1 MLGAMPKWTRP
12 LTFVV
17 ALLALAAL
25 FFLWR
30 GARRGSPASAP
41 APSAEASAE
50 ANAAPSSGPRP
61 GRAGWS
67 SRSPIRL
74 GEGSA
79 DRDEA
84 LTRGA
89 FEGRVL
95 SWGTGRGV
103 GGATISFSH
112 DGQAASIVAAADG
125 SFRFVPPEPGAY
137 QIAMVTGEG
146 HLPFA
151 PAFGHSPISLTARQG
166 ERIRDIRLYLEPAV
180 KYVGVVRSPSGE
192 PVKGASVRLFDEDGG
207 EASVAPMPDK
217 FTSDERG
224 EFTFSAPEDTILEAR
239 HPDYSPGRASINL
252 AAQAGR
258 RVTLRLAPKVDP
270 PPPSGV
276 IAGRVVDSK
285 GAPVLGARVRAIPAS
300 PRLPPALERAPIL
313 SPVATTDEAGRF
325 SLEDLSEDQY
335 TVLAHYEELV
345 PARAQGVRVG
355 TQDLTLTLSAGAAL
369 RGTVRDEKGDAPVA
383 SFTIVVGARRGP
395 LERDVIATK
404 AVLDASGH
412 YEVNGLAPGEY
423 TVMAAAHG
431 FAPSPDATFTVP
443 DPAADPPDVNIK
455 LTRGGRVTGVV
466 VEEGTKK
473 PIEGARV
480 SVEGRAGPGPQAASV
495 LASITTDAAGK
506 FEMQGLGAGLQSI
519 TVVAEGHHGR
529 IVSGLAVTEGGD
541 VGPVTVELAK
551 TEEGE
556 EPRIELTG
564 IGAVLSPKGDALVIG
579 EVLPGGGAREAGIV
593 PGDAL
598 LAIDGAVIVDIGFE
612 AAIQRIRGPEGSRV
626 DLLVR
631 RAAGGDP
638 ALISVTRRRI
648 RP

>member
-1 MLGAMPKWTRP
+1 MPKWTRP
-12 LTFVV
+12 LVFVA

-25 FFLWR
+25 FLIWR
-30 GARRGSPASAP
+30 GARQSASAP
-41 APSAEASAE
+41 TPASSPSAEAKSD
-50 ANAAPSSGPRP
+50 PISPPLP

-67 SRSPIRL
+67 SRAPIRL

-79 DRDEA
+79 DHDDA
-84 LTRGA
+84 LTSGA
-89 FEGRVL
+89 FEGRVI

-103 GGATISFSH
+103 GGATISFAH
-112 DGQAASIVAAADG
+112 DGQATSVVAGADG
-125 SFRFVPPEPGAY
+125 SFRFIPPGPGAY

-151 PAFGHSPISLTARQG
+151 PAFGHSPLSLTARPG
-166 ERIRDIRLYLEPAV
+166 ERIRDIRLYLEAAV

-192 PVKGASVRLFDEDGG
+192 PVKGAAVRLFDEDGG
-207 EASVAPMPDK
+207 EARVAPLPDR

-224 EFTFSAPEDTILEAR
+224 EFTFSAPEDAILEAR
-239 HPDYSPGRASINL
+239 HPDFSPGRASLNL
-252 AAQAGR
+252 AAQAAR
-258 RVTLRLAPKVDP
+258 RVTLKLGPKVDP
-270 PPPSGV
+270 PPPTGV

-285 GAPVLGARVRAIPAS
+285 GAPVLGARVRAVPSS
-300 PRLPPALERAPIL
+300 PRPSPAPDRFPPLR
-313 SPVATTDEAGRF
+313 PVATTDEAGRF
-325 SLEDLSEDQY
+325 SLEDLPEEQY
-335 TVLAHYEELV
+335 TVIARYEDLA
-345 PARAQGVRVG
+345 PARAPDVKVG

-369 RGTVRDEKGDAPVA
+369 RGAVRDEKSGAPVA
-383 SFTIVVGARRGP
+383 SFTIVVAAKRGP
-395 LERDVIATK
+395 LEREAVATE
-404 AVLDASGH
+404 AVLDASGR
-412 YEVNGLAPGEY
+412 YEVSGLAPGEY
-423 TVMAAAHG
+423 IVMAAAHG
-431 FAPSPDATFTVP
+431 FAPSPDVAFTVP
-443 DPAADPPDVNIK
+443 DPAADPPAVDIK

-466 VEEGTKK
+466 VEEGSKR

-480 SVEGRAGPGPQAASV
+480 SVEGRAGPGPQTASV

-519 TVVAEGHHGR
+519 TIVAEGHHGR

-541 VGPVTVELAK
+541 VGPITVELAK

-556 EPRIELTG
+556 EPKIELTG
-564 IGAVLSPKGDALVIG
+564 IGAVLSPKDDALVI
-579 EVLPGGGAREAGIV
+579 ENVLPGGGAQEAGLGA
-593 PGDAL
+593 GDAL

-612 AAIQRIRGPEGSRV
+612 AAVQRIRGPEGSRV

-638 ALISVTRRRI
+638 ALISVPRRRI

>member
-1 MLGAMPKWTRP
+1 MPKWTRP
-12 LTFVV
+12 LTFVA

-25 FFLWR
+25 FFIWR
-30 GARRGSPASAP
+30 GARRGPSASAP

-50 ANAAPSSGPRP
+50 ANAAPGPRSPP

-67 SRSPIRL
+67 SRAPIRL

-84 LTRGA
+84 LTSGA

-103 GGATISFSH
+103 GGATISFTH
-112 DGQAASIVAAADG
+112 DGQASSIVAGADG

-151 PAFGHSPISLTARQG
+151 PAFGQSPLSLTARPG
-166 ERIRDIRLYLEPAV
+166 ERIRDIRLYLEAAV
-180 KYVGVVRSPSGE
+180 KYVGVVRSPSGD

-207 EASVAPMPDK
+207 EARVAPLPDR

-239 HPDYSPGRASINL
+239 HPDYAPGRAGLSL
-252 AAQAGR
+252 TAQAAR
-258 RVTLRLAPKVDP
+258 RVTLRLGPKVDP

-285 GAPVLGARVRAIPAS
+285 GAPVLGARVRAIASS
-300 PRLPPALERAPIL
+300 PRLPAARDRAPIL
-313 SPVATTDEAGRF
+313 RPEAMTDEAGRF
-325 SLEDLSEDQY
+325 SLEDLSEPEY
-335 TVLAHYEELV
+335 TVVAHFEELA
-345 PARAQGVRVG
+345 PATAKGVKVG
-355 TQDLTLTLSAGAAL
+355 SQDLTLTLSAGAAL
-369 RGTVRDEKGDAPVA
+369 RGTVRDEKDSAPVA
-383 SFTIVVGARRGP
+383 SFTIVVAARRGP
-395 LERDVIATK
+395 LEREVVVTK
-404 AVLDASGH
+404 AVLDASGR
-412 YEVNGLAPGEY
+412 YEVSGLVPGEY
-423 TVMAAAHG
+423 TVIAAAHG
-431 FAPSPDATFTVP
+431 FAASRDAAFTVP
-443 DPAADPPDVNIK
+443 DPAADPPPVDIK

-466 VEEGTKK
+466 VEEGSKN

-480 SVEGRAGPGPQAASV
+480 SVEGIAGSGPQAASV

-506 FEMQGLGAGLQSI
+506 FEMQGLGAGLRSI
-519 TVVAEGHHGR
+519 TIVAEGHHGR

-541 VGPVTVELAK
+541 VGPITVELAK
-551 TEEGE
+551 TKEGE
-556 EPRIELTG
+556 EPKIELTG
-564 IGAVLSPKGDALVIG
+564 IGAVLSPREDALVVG
-579 EVLPGGGAREAGIV
+579 EALPGGGAQEAGIV
-593 PGDAL
+593 AGDAL
-598 LAIDGAVIVDIGFE
+598 LAIDGAAIVDIGFE
-612 AAIQRIRGPEGSRV
+612 AAVQRIRGPEGSRV

-638 ALISVTRRRI
+638 AVVSVTRRRI